1 MLLASL
7 ASISVAN
14 AALTNIT
21 ASDATY
27 VRSSEADTVL
37 HGGTTNVANDNG
49 SNHRVAYYTYDISA
63 ISGTITDITWS
74 LTENAGG
81 GTAEYQVFGID
92 STISLTLLTWDIAVT
107 DGHLSS
113 NRPTGTSLGTFNSVN
128 GSSSYDVTLSNAF
141 FDGDADGLI
150 SLAIVDNDSGI
161 TGIGWTNTPVL
172 KVTSVPEPSSAAL
185 L

>member
-161 TGIGWTNTPVL
+161 TGIGALPVL
-172 KVTSVPEPSSAAL
+172 VGQILQFSR
-185 L
+185 